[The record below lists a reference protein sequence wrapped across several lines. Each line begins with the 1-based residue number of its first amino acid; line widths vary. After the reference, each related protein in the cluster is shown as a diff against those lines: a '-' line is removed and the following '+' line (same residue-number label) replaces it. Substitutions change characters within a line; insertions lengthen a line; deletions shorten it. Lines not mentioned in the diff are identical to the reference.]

1 MATSVPWRVVTAG
14 QVDLE
19 HLVTFD
25 NDLEAQLARTH
36 LEGAGIVGRVV
47 HRGRAFAN
55 SSSYEL
61 FVPASDVPAARD
73 VLASLKGAPSI
84 SDGVRRRSR
93 AMNYFF
99 LVVAVALL
107 LHWLYTTFSR

>member
-1 MATSVPWRVVTAG
+1 MVAVNTEQG
-14 QVDLE
+14 DLE
-19 HLVTFD
+19 YLASFD

-47 HRGRAFAN
+47 QRGRAFAD
-55 SSSYEL
+55 SSSYHL
-61 FVPASDVPAARD
+61 FVPISTVPAARD

-84 SDGVRRRSR
+84 GAGVRRRSR

-99 LVVAVALL
+99 LAVAVAGL
-107 LHWLYTTFSR
+107 LHWLYTAFPR